1 MNPVNLQ
8 GFQGFLLAKLLLLG
22 ELAAFHQVPDFQKH
36 FFQDP
41 GSTFNSIIFQSLL
54 SLVPNFPFMIQANL
68 LGVLGTNEI
77 IIILVIVL
85 LLFGGRKIP
94 ELMRGLGKGVREFN
108 DAKTNVK
115 REIEESANDVK
126 NSVQ

>member
-1 MNPVNLQ
+1 
-8 GFQGFLLAKLLLLG
+8 
-22 ELAAFHQVPDFQKH
+22 
-36 FFQDP
+36 
-41 GSTFNSIIFQSLL
+41 
-54 SLVPNFPFMIQANL
+54 MIQANL

-108 DAKTNVK
+108 DAKNNVK
-115 REIEESANDVK
+115 KEIEEHSNEVK
-126 NSVQ
+126 AS